1 MQEMVWVY
9 YTYFLISHF
18 PSLLQ
23 RLMETICLLMWLQLM
38 NSLSHSNLLNYPH
51 NKICIQWF
59 QVIIWSSRESGE
71 GVGELKRALLIVCFS
86 PFVFICHSF
95 FFLLLTALWPP
106 YFLSVSCVPPREQ
119 EGPLQNPG
127 WRWEAVPPALSL
139 LFPSWPRRV
148 VPLFIAAW
156 RFLTPQGPASSRKL
170 SLTTQGPQGVFK
182 PQMSPVPPLKE
193 VIIKSSLFWV
203 MRLICIASKD
213 TSLQNTP
220 TSPSRES
227 GKLTISSSGS
237 PVLAAHQ
244 GHWKRTPAV

>member
-1 MQEMVWVY
+1 MQEMVCVY

-95 FFLLLTALWPP
+95 FFSCLLLSDPHTSLVCLGFCPG
-106 YFLSVSCVPPREQ
+106 SKKGHCRIQDGGERQSPR
-119 EGPLQNPG
+119 
-127 WRWEAVPPALSL
+127 LSL
-139 LFPSWPRRV
+139 SS
-148 VPLFIAAW
+148 
-156 RFLTPQGPASSRKL
+156 FLPDLEEWSL
-170 SLTTQGPQGVFK
+170 SL
-182 PQMSPVPPLKE
+182 
-193 VIIKSSLFWV
+193 
-203 MRLICIASKD
+203 
-213 TSLQNTP
+213 
-220 TSPSRES
+220 
-227 GKLTISSSGS
+227 
-237 PVLAAHQ
+237 
-244 GHWKRTPAV
+244 